1 MADNEYLAEYAKQ
14 GRAKCK
20 HSGCKTNI
28 EKDTARL
35 GKSHPSGF
43 HDGNQVDWYHPKC
56 LFKAFCN
63 AKKGSKLVEDVDDI
77 KGFLMLKKEDKDD
90 IKKHFNDFQ
99 SGKLKKEVL
108 EEKKKKRE
116 DNKKEKEML
125 EKMLGKSGVGSPKKG
140 AATKKNVSPKKT
152 SNKNGTKNGPKFIE
166 GLIDSN
172 EDDEEPSNDSV
183 DIQPSKKNIE
193 TSPVKKVQTKPQ
205 PTSNS
210 PKKPSNVPEEKL
222 FGVWCSSF
230 SPLTSNLPGFNHFSQ
245 THKESLNLFSIKQTP
260 RVLCI
265 GLSPYHHPLIKYDKA
280 TAYNNLLQS
289 ISPQS
294 NFSVFK
300 WFTALKERQQF
311 LFLHSPTGEPT
322 FDCYWVPL
330 LLKTIK
336 IILKSVQQENQGIV
350 IALFGTEAQKISP
363 IILHLFKNN
372 FQDANFRLLQFQDLS
387 KPVASNNSE
396 KLEDN
401 NNNLSIMNFDK
412 VISAAA
418 SEIGLPSIRWYTKKE
433 YVMVVKGNIDGN
445 PINHLITQNANLGR
459 VSFEHQLSDKRISRD
474 QVKVELIEGEESTL
488 RITVLGRNP
497 IEVQHEREERK
508 VLSQGESDVL
518 KSGEKFNLI
527 LNGQFFQL
535 ALTEIAEDG
544 SLIDDKSKGIKKE
557 SPTDS
562 NKSFSRSVSNMETQ
576 SYTQSYSPT
585 LQRSNS
591 SDLKIKQ
598 SPISKDQKQSDS
610 PQNKRKRPN
619 ETELGRET
627 RKKGKTVNYKEIGSD
642 DDLEAEE
649 DIDEDEDE
657 ALARQLQKE
666 FEKENETYQKKKN
679 GKQRGSDKRKLRNR
693 KTIVMEDSS
702 EEDRK
707 RIKAEIEDGGPD
719 SPYEEDDLWAQDK
732 KHKYKSE
739 EEEISSSDDDDD
751 EDDEDDDLDIPKK
764 KIPCKFGAGCYRKN
778 PDHLRE
784 FSHPK

>member
-20 HSGCKTNI
+20 HSGCKINI

-90 IKKHFNDFQ
+90 IIKHFNDFQ

-116 DNKKEKEML
+116 ENKKEKEML
-125 EKMLGKSGVGSPKKG
+125 DKMLGKSGVGSPKKG
-140 AATKKNVSPKKT
+140 AATKKNTTPKKG
-152 SNKNGTKNGPKFIE
+152 NKSGPKFIE

-172 EDDEEPSNDSV
+172 EEEDQSNDSI
-183 DIQPSKKNIE
+183 DIQPSNKNSEASPSKKFQSNQSKPSPL
-193 TSPVKKVQTKPQ
+193 TS
-205 PTSNS
+205 SNS
-210 PKKPSNVPEEKL
+210 PKKPSNIPEEKL
-222 FGVWCSSF
+222 FGAWSRAYTS
-230 SPLTSNLPGFNHFSQ
+230 LTSRLSGFNLFSQ
-245 THKESLNLFSIKQTP
+245 SHKESLNLFSIKQTP

-265 GLSPYHHPLIKYDKA
+265 GLSPYHDPLIKYDKA

-330 LLKTIK
+330 LIKTIK
-336 IILKSVQQENQGIV
+336 MILKSAEQDKQGV
-350 IALFGTEAQKISP
+350 VFALFGSEAHKISP
-363 IILHLFKNN
+363 IILHFFKHDY
-372 FQDANFRLLQFQDLS
+372 QHANFRLLQFPDLS
-387 KPVASNNSE
+387 QPLVKNNNE
-396 KLEDN
+396 KIEDN
-401 NNNLSIMNFDK
+401 NNLSLINFNK
-412 VISAAA
+412 AISGAAL
-418 SEIGLPSIRWYTKKE
+418 EMGLPTIRWYTKKE
-433 YVMVVKGNIDGN
+433 YALVIKGDIEGN
-445 PINHLITQNANLGR
+445 PINHILTQNTNLGR
-459 VSFEHQLSDKRISRD
+459 VSFEHQLLDKRISRD
-474 QVKVELIEGEESTL
+474 QVKAELIEGEESSPSSMQL

-497 IEVQHEREERK
+497 IEVQHEKEERK
-508 VLSQGESDVL
+508 TLKQGESDIL
-518 KSGEKFNLI
+518 KSGENFNLI
-527 LNGQFFQL
+527 LGANFFQIAL
-535 ALTEIAEDG
+535 AEIAEDG
-544 SLIDDKSKGIKKE
+544 SVLDSKGNKKE
-557 SPTDS
+557 SPADTK
-562 NKSFSRSVSNMETQ
+562 KSFSRAIENGD
-576 SYTQSYSPT
+576 TQSYSPT

-591 SDLKIKQ
+591 SDLKIQ
-598 SPISKDQKQSDS
+598 PPSPKSGS
-610 PQNKRKRPN
+610 PQNKRKRTN

-627 RKKGKTVNYKEIGSD
+627 RKKGKTINYKEIGSE

-657 ALARQLQKE
+657 ALARKLQKE
-666 FEKENETYQKKKN
+666 YEKENDNFKKQKS
-679 GKQRGSDKRKLRNR
+679 GKRGSDKRKLRNR
-693 KTIVMEDSS
+693 TNIVLEDSS
-702 EEDRK
+702 EEDGK
-707 RIKAEIEDGGPD
+707 RIKAEIADGGPD
-719 SPYEEDDLWAQDK
+719 SPYEDDDLWAQEK
-732 KHKYKSE
+732 KFKYKSE
-739 EEEISSSDDDDD
+739 DEEISSSDEDDG
-751 EDDEDDDLDIPKK
+751 DDEDDDLDIPTK
-764 KIPCKFGAGCYRKN
+764 KIPCKWGAACYRKN